1 MLETIWYWLAMLLI
15 FYLLAVI
22 CDRYFIHAL
31 EIISKKLKLTEDVAW
46 ATFMAVWTSA
56 PEFFTAVIAILTAT
70 KDVWAWTIIWSAIFN
85 ILIITGWSAMVLKS
99 AKSLNKKSFRRDSIV
114 YFLSVLLLY
123 ITFKDWTITLYESLL
138 YIWLY
143 IIYVVI
149 LSKRRQIT
157 NNHAEPVEEISD
169 DLEKLQEEFEKK
181 SWIIWTVLKKVDSF
195 FDFIFPNLHK
205 KPWSYIISF
214 ALSIVFIILLSAWLV
229 HSGVWFAEWLWV
241 PQVIIAL
248 TILAW
253 WTSVPDLLSSIIVAK
268 KWKAD
273 MAVANAVGSNIFDIL
288 ICLGLPWLI
297 YILWT
302 GESIVVPTA
311 GLHESVL
318 VILWIMVVM
327 MFYMITANY
336 KINKTYGI
344 MLIGMYLAY
353 LAYQIYL
360 ASIV

>member
-1 MLETIWYWLAMLLI
+1 MLLTIGYGLAMLII

-22 CDRYFIHAL
+22 CDRYFIQAL
-31 EIISKKLKLTEDVAW
+31 EIISKKLKLTDDVAG
-46 ATFMAVWTSA
+46 ATFMAVGTSA

-85 ILIITGWSAMVLKS
+85 ILVITGWSALVLKT
-99 AKSLNKKSFRRDSIV
+99 AKSLEQKSFRRDSIV
-114 YFLSVLLLY
+114 YFLSVVLLY

-143 IIYVVI
+143 IIYVII
-149 LSKRRQIT
+149 LSKRRTIT
-157 NNHAEPVEEISD
+157 NNHEEAVEEIAD
-169 DLEKLQEEFEKK
+169 DIIAAEEEFEKK
-181 SWIIWTVLKKVDSF
+181 SWIIWIIMQKVDSF
-195 FDFIFPNLHK
+195 FDMIFPNLNK
-205 KPWSYIISF
+205 KPQLYGISF
-214 ALSIVFIILLSAWLV
+214 TLSILFIIALSAWLV
-229 HSGVWFAEWLWV
+229 HSGVGFAEWMGI

-248 TILAW
+248 TILAG
-253 WTSVPDLLSSIIVAK
+253 WTSVPDLLSSLIVAK

-288 ICLGLPWLI
+288 ICLWLPWMV

-302 GESIVVPTA
+302 WESIVVPTT
-311 GLHESVL
+311 GLYESVL
-318 VILWIMVVM
+318 VILGIMVIM
-327 MFYMITANY
+327 MFYMVAGKY

-353 LAYQIYL
+353 LAYQVYL
-360 ASIV
+360 AYM